1 MHARIPIPLLASDS
15 PVLRLPT
22 RGEEDELLR
31 TTGGDEEEEKEPV
44 GVGTGWDGR
53 GRRNVLW
60 IVELLPAPSLVFSFI
75 ICHEIVGFFFQYF
88 YASRL
93 AGG

>member
-15 PVLRLPT
+15 PVLRLPP

-31 TTGGDEEEEKEPV
+31 TTGHEEEEEEPA
-44 GVGTGWDGR
+44 VGTGWDGR

-60 IVELLPAPSLVFSFI
+60 MA
-75 ICHEIVGFFFQYF
+75 
-88 YASRL
+88 
-93 AGG
+93 

>member
-22 RGEEDELLR
+22 RGEEDDELR
-31 TTGGDEEEEKEPV
+31 TTTGDEDEEDEEEEEPTA
-44 GVGTGWDGR
+44 GTTGWDGR

-60 IVELLPAPSLVFSFI
+60 MA
-75 ICHEIVGFFFQYF
+75 
-88 YASRL
+88 
-93 AGG
+93 